1 MKAWKFRLG
10 IVGVFALGVVVG
22 AVGTGLT
29 IHYRGLGFGY
39 GFGYSKPEEA
49 ITRILSRL
57 KRELNLSDEQEKQVA
72 PIVREAFAKMRMLRS
87 RLTPEV
93 EALIAESAQRIKPHL
108 NAEQQR
114 LLDIHNA
121 EVLRRWRQFASPVEP
136 PPGGGSP
143 AEPPPRQ

>member
-29 IHYRGLGFGY
+29 IHNRAD
-39 GFGYSKPEEA
+39 GFGYSKPEQA

-57 KRELNLSDEQEKQVA
+57 KRELNLSDEQEKEVA
-72 PIVREAFAKMRMLRS
+72 PIVREAFAKMRMLRN

-136 PPGGGSP
+136 PPVGGSP